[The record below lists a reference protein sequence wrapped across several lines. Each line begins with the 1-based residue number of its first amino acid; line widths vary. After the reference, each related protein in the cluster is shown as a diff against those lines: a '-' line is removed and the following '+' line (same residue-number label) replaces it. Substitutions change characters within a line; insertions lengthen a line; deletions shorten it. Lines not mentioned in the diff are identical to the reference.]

1 METTRVLV
9 ILLII
14 SFILLVLGI
23 LEKKRNDRNL
33 KKIPIRVNVNGIR
46 GKSTATRLITAI
58 LAEAGYRT
66 IGKTTGTAARMIYWN
81 KKEEKEIKRK
91 PHGVSLGEQLSVI
104 NEAAKK
110 GAEALVCECMAVK
123 PEYQK
128 VYQHQMIKANLTVI
142 VNVLE
147 DHLDEMGP
155 TTEQIAW
162 AFAETIPY
170 KGACVIP
177 DDEFTPYFKKVA
189 RKRHS
194 KAYVINDS
202 EITQEF
208 IDSFDYKLFDHNCA
222 VALAAARALGIP
234 DDVAYRGMLKAHP
247 DPGALRLTEIG
258 RGAVFVNGFA
268 ANEPSSS
275 LDIWEV
281 VKTTQYSWDN
291 PIVVMNCRPDRVDRT
306 RQFIRDFFPYIPNCT
321 LLIIGERTGDCVKA
335 YNQGKYP
342 NVKEFKCIEGRNV
355 EPIIDYL
362 KPIIDNRVIFGV
374 GNIHG
379 IGEEFIERLLN
390 INKEEIGGKEKG
402 KTRAGEKTKAK
413 ASVKK

>member
-1 METTRVLV
+1 MKTTTAF
-9 ILLII
+9 LI
-14 SFILLVLGI
+14 ILLVSEFLFLLGI
-23 LEKKRNDRNL
+23 LEKSRNERNIR
-33 KKIPIRVNVNGIR
+33 KIPIRVNVNGIR

-58 LAEAGYRT
+58 LTEAGYRT
-66 IGKTTGTAARMIYWN
+66 IGKTTGTAARMIFWD
-81 KKEEKEIKRK
+81 KAEEKEIKRK
-91 PHGVSLGEQLSVI
+91 PHGVSLGEQLGVI
-104 NEAAKK
+104 NTAAKLK
-110 GAEALVCECMAVK
+110 AKALVCECMAVK

-170 KGACVIP
+170 NGACVIP
-177 DDEFTPYFKKVA
+177 DCEFTPYFKKVA
-189 RKRHS
+189 KERHS

-202 EITQEF
+202 EISQEF

-247 DPGALRLTEIG
+247 DPGALRMTEIG

-275 LDIWEV
+275 LEIWDV
-281 VKTTQYSWDN
+281 VKTTKYACDD

-306 RQFIRDFFPYIPNCT
+306 RQFIKDFFPYIPNMT
-321 LLIIGERTGDCVKA
+321 LLVIGEKTGECVTA
-335 YNQGKYP
+335 YNKGKYP
-342 NVKEFKCIEGRNV
+342 NVVEFKCIEGRNV
-355 EPIIDYL
+355 EPIIEYL
-362 KPIIDNRVIFGV
+362 RPIIDDRVIFGV

-379 IGEEFIERLLN
+379 IGEEFIHRLLT
-390 INKEEIGGKEKG
+390 INEEQTSSKG
-402 KTRAGEKTKAK
+402 KRKDN
-413 ASVKK
+413 KKVG